1 MTLTSA
7 LLAEVAACHDVGP
20 RRDEEIQFRQLPVK
34 VAYQCRVFEKPLI
47 PKSDEVM
54 AISTIVT
61 EPLSMLT
68 EYRKKLAVNINCI
81 KVAHSSGGSR

>member
-1 MTLTSA
+1 MLDPAVTKKYSF
-7 LLAEVAACHDVGP
+7 GN
-20 RRDEEIQFRQLPVK
+20 
-34 VAYQCRVFEKPLI
+34 YQCRVFEKPLI